1 MQSIVLA
8 SRVEL
13 FTVGNAELHGTIVPD
28 YVDLAISSL
37 SEAARRALEELM
49 KSGKYEY
56 QTEFVRQ
63 WIAQG
68 LERGRQQGRQ
78 EGEVDFL
85 LEVLNARGLEV
96 DDAVRQR
103 IMACTDLPQLKLWLR
118 KALTARS
125 TQELFD
131 SKPA

>member
-1 MQSIVLA
+1 
-8 SRVEL
+8 
-13 FTVGNAELHGTIVPD
+13 
-28 YVDLAISSL
+28 
-37 SEAARRALEELM
+37 LEELM

-68 LERGRQQGRQ
+68 LEQGRQQGLEQGLQQGLQQGRQ
-78 EGEVDFL
+78 QGLQQGEVAAL
-85 LEVLNARGLEV
+85 LEVLDARGLEV
-96 DDAVRQR
+96 DDAARQR
-103 IMACTDLPQLKLWLR
+103 ITACTDLAQLKLWLR
-118 KALTARS
+118 KAVTVRS